1 MKKFEGLLFVTD
13 LDGTLIGNDGTISK
27 ENLDAIEYFKAEG
40 GIFSF
45 ITGRLPFGARHI
57 YEIVK
62 PNAPC
67 GCINGGGI
75 YDYEK
80 EEFLWQKEL
89 PKSAL
94 DLVEYVD
101 VNLPPMGIEVNL
113 HEKIYFC
120 KKNASTE
127 NHRLTE
133 KFPDLTCHYRDV
145 KEPIAKILFAD
156 ENEENIITLME
167 MLEHHPRTEEFD
179 FIRSHKEYYEILPK
193 GISKGNLVI
202 RLADILNIDIKK
214 TIAAG
219 DNDND
224 VSMLERAYIGVAVAN
239 ASDNAKTA
247 ADYITVSNDENAI
260 AKIIGDIENGSII
273 V

>member
-1 MKKFEGLLFVTD
+1 MNKFEGLLFVTD
-13 LDGTLIGNDGTISK
+13 LDGTLIGSDGNISK
-27 ENLDAIEYFKAEG
+27 ENLDAIEYFKSEG
-40 GIFSF
+40 GIFTF
-45 ITGRLPFGARHI
+45 LTGRLPFGARRV
-57 YEIVK
+57 YDIVK

-80 EEFLWQKEL
+80 EVFLWSAEL

-101 VNLPPMGIEVNL
+101 VNLPAMGIEVNL

-133 KFPDLTCHYRDV
+133 NFPDLSCHYRDV
-145 KEPIAKILFAD
+145 KERIAKILFAD
-156 ENEENIITLME
+156 ENEENILKLIE
-167 MLEHHPRTEEFD
+167 MLENHPKSGDYD

-193 GISKGNLVI
+193 GVSKGDLVV
-202 RLADILNIDIKK
+202 RMAKILGIDAKK

-224 VSMLERAYIGVAVAN
+224 ISMLESAHVGVAVAN
-239 ASDNAKTA
+239 ASESAKKA
-247 ADYITVSNDENAI
+247 ADYITVSNEESAI
-260 AKIIGDIENGSII
+260 AKIIDDIENGKIDI
-273 V
+273 